1 MSVGARS
8 HTAFFRPFKLI
19 GLGFWQA
26 WWMCAMCSPA
36 VLPLDAAIVGL
47 DARFAIQIA
56 TDVGYL
62 AIIVAS
68 LSGKISNLRAM
79 HGALPFAAGSFSLG
93 TFMLMLAPYLT
104 DASLCLVVNASA
116 CVCVLFGN
124 ALLLLLWGE
133 LWSTLAT
140 GRVGRHLYLSY
151 LFAFVLFFLAHLL
164 PHPLDGLLVCTF
176 PLASALIY
184 ATCMH
189 EPRRTSNRRPIPLKS
204 LPIASFLGMTVLVS
218 IIYGASQHGIPSAYG
233 FGEAVSLNPASML
246 VAGTCLAAFV
256 LNLVITNPESEALQ
270 LFRNVIPVMA
280 AGLALTLLLPPDYAF
295 AGNGLIILGIY
306 SLDMLLMLVSTDV
319 SFRTGIPVA
328 QTFGVAILSSRIGTL
343 LGTSATIALAASG
356 LWNASVLR
364 SSLIV
369 SLFLLV
375 IAGMLIFN
383 QADLEKVYRW
393 MPGQDDRPFEEQLA
407 KMLDRKCADVADAYG
422 LTAREREV
430 LVLLAHGRTVP
441 EVCEELSI
449 ARGTAKHHVSNIYR
463 KVGVY
468 DRRSLLDVVG
478 TIG

>member
-104 DASLCLVVNASA
+104 DASLSIVANVSA
-116 CVCVLFGN
+116 CVCILFGN

-295 AGNGLIILGIY
+295 AGNGLIQNRNTRRSDIRGR
-306 SLDMLLMLVSTDV
+306 DP
-319 SFRTGIPVA
+319 F
-328 QTFGVAILSSRIGTL
+328 
-343 LGTSATIALAASG
+343 LAHRHASG
-356 LWNASVLR
+356 NLCNHRAGRIRALERLDLALFPDRQPVSPRRRWNAHLQPGGSR
-364 SSLIV
+364 KSLP
-369 SLFLLV
+369 
-375 IAGMLIFN
+375 M
-383 QADLEKVYRW
+383 
-393 MPGQDDRPFEEQLA
+393 
-407 KMLDRKCADVADAYG
+407 DA
-422 LTAREREV
+422 
-430 LVLLAHGRTVP
+430 RT
-441 EVCEELSI
+441 
-449 ARGTAKHHVSNIYR
+449 
-463 KVGVY
+463 
-468 DRRSLLDVVG
+468 RR
-478 TIG
+478 